1 MTTPP
6 DKKRARP
13 LAKDEQCNNSDQ
25 RAFCKIDATE
35 LHMRIANRAE
45 DYLRE
50 LFGDSFKTAGND
62 KWRVGKRGSLA
73 VSIQDGVLVHY
84 SHEDGTGG
92 DAVALWQRERGGTA
106 GEALHAAAAWAG
118 VSDNGATHAPAPAA
132 RLPKIEK
139 PAPAPMTR
147 EQFAEAH
154 AMSRRLAGD
163 DDLCERIA
171 KVRNWQPQTL
181 RDMALDGALGWHE
194 DKDGGK
200 LAFIYE
206 TGIKVRWKK
215 GGERI
220 IRFHTGNAA
229 QLWRGWMILKTTR
242 KVYVTEGETDAIT
255 LIDAG
260 AEMESDCLV
269 VALPSSSTLP
279 PDMVATL
286 AGRDIVL
293 CLDQDTAGLEATK
306 KMEALLS
313 GKVRTLKRWRMTR

>member
-1 MTTPP
+1 M
-6 DKKRARP
+6 
-13 LAKDEQCNNSDQ
+13 
-25 RAFCKIDATE
+25 IDTAT
-35 LHMRIANRAE
+35 LHSRIAARAE

-50 LFGDSFKTAGND
+50 LFGDNFKTAGAD
-62 KWRVGKRGSLA
+62 QWRVGKRGSLA
-73 VSIQDGVLVHY
+73 VSIKDGALVY
-84 SHEDGTGG
+84 FSHEEGTGG
-92 DAVALWQRERGGTA
+92 DAIALWQRERGGTA
-106 GEALHAAAAWAG
+106 GEALRAVAAWSGIAPTP
-118 VSDNGATHAPAPAA
+118 NGATHQHTRTVEADSPSPS
-132 RLPKIEK
+132 KSH
-139 PAPAPMTR
+139 APAPMTR

-154 AMSRRLAGD
+154 AMSRRLAGN

-171 KVRNWQPQTL
+171 KARNWQAKTL
-181 RDMALDGALGWHE
+181 RDMALDGALGWLDE
-194 DKDGGK
+194 DGGK

-293 CLDQDTAGLEATK
+293 CLDQDNAGLEATK

-313 GKVRTLKRWRMTR
+313 GKVRTLKRWRMNP

>member
-1 MTTPP
+1 M
-6 DKKRARP
+6 
-13 LAKDEQCNNSDQ
+13 
-25 RAFCKIDATE
+25 IDTAT
-35 LHMRIANRAE
+35 LHTRIANRAE

-50 LFGDSFKTAGND
+50 LFGDNLKAAGKD
-62 KWRVGKRGSLA
+62 KWRVGKRDSLA
-73 VSIQDGVLVHY
+73 VCIQDGVLVYY
-84 SHEDGTGG
+84 SHEDGSGG

-106 GEALHAAAAWAG
+106 GEALRAAAAWAG
-118 VSDNGATHAPAPAA
+118 VSDNGATHAPTP
-132 RLPKIEK
+132 RLPKMEK
-139 PAPAPMTR
+139 PAPDRMTR
-147 EQFAEAH
+147 AQFAQAH
-154 AMSRRLAGD
+154 AMSLRLAGD
-163 DDLCERIA
+163 DALCGRIA
-171 KVRNWQPQTL
+171 KARNWQAQTL
-181 RDMALDGALGWHE
+181 REMALDGALGWDE
-194 DKDGGK
+194 DEGGK

-229 QLWRGWMILKTTR
+229 QLWRGWMILHSTR

-260 AEMESDCLV
+260 AEKDADCLV
-269 VALPSSSTLP
+269 VALPSASVIP
-279 PDMVATL
+279 PDTAATL

-293 CLDQDTAGLEATK
+293 CLDNDKAGLEATK

>member
-1 MTTPP
+1 M
-6 DKKRARP
+6 
-13 LAKDEQCNNSDQ
+13 
-25 RAFCKIDATE
+25 IDTAT
-35 LHMRIANRAE
+35 LHTRIASRAE

-50 LFGDSFKTAGND
+50 LFGDSFKTAGAD

-73 VSIQDGVLVHY
+73 VSIQDGALVY
-84 SHEDGTGG
+84 FSHEDGTGG
-92 DAVALWQRERGGTA
+92 DDVALWQRERGGTA

-118 VSDNGATHAPAPAA
+118 VSDNGATHAPTPAP

-163 DDLCERIA
+163 DDLCDRIA
-171 KVRNWQPQTL
+171 KARNWQAQTL

-200 LAFIYE
+200 LAFVYE

-215 GGERI
+215 DGERI

-229 QLWRGWMILKTTR
+229 QLWRGWMILPTTR

-260 AEMESDCLV
+260 AETEADSLV
-269 VALPSSSTLP
+269 VALPSASTLP
-279 PDMVATL
+279 PDLVAAL
-286 AGRDIVL
+286 SGCEVVL
-293 CLDQDTAGLEATK
+293 CLDHDKAGLEATK

-313 GKVRTLKRWRMTR
+313 GKVRTLKRWRMNP